1 MPLTKKQCTDSN
13 NFKTLAWILGDQLN
27 CHHSW
32 YKEINPKRLF
42 VIAEL
47 RQETDYTLHHV
58 QKICAFFASMRA
70 FADYLEAEGHSVLY
84 LDLDATANSAD
95 LSELVFGLCKD
106 LEIEAFCYQRPDES
120 RLLQQMRKLD
130 LPADTVVTEF
140 DSEHFYLP
148 FEEIQD
154 YIKPNQHNR
163 MESFYRKMRKRFD
176 VLMDGNDPVG
186 ERWNFDSEN
195 RNKLKASDLD
205 SIPEP
210 LIFANDVGDI
220 LKRLEKHSVSNFGN
234 EEKQLLWPV
243 DRTQSIE
250 LLTWFCTNA
259 LPHFGRFQDAMTC
272 KSESKWSLYH
282 SRLSFALNS
291 KLLSPQEVVER
302 AIEAYQQKGSKI
314 DLAQLEGFIRQIIGW
329 REFVRGIYWANEESY
344 SSLNHF
350 KASRKLPDYFWSGKT
365 KMRCMSEAIGQSLE
379 TSYAHHIQR
388 LMVTGNFC
396 LITGI
401 DPDQV
406 DAWYLGVYVDAIE
419 WVEMPNTRGMSQF
432 ADGGFIATK
441 PYSAS
446 GNYINKMSD
455 YCGQCSYNIKEKA
468 GAKSCPFNSL
478 YWNFMVTHRERLSK
492 NPRIS
497 MLFGSWDKKSDEE
510 RELILDT
517 AKSNLKNIENL

>member
-1 MPLTKKQCTDSN
+1 MPLTNKECNAAGT
-13 NFKTLAWILGDQLN
+13 FTTLAWILGDQLN
-27 CHHSW
+27 HDHSW
-32 YKEINPKRLF
+32 FKEINPKRLF

-70 FADYLEAEGHSVLY
+70 FADYLEAQGHSVLY
-84 LDLDATANSAD
+84 LDLDATVNSTD
-95 LSELVFGLCKD
+95 LTSLISELCQNLG
-106 LEIEAFCYQRPDES
+106 IEAFCYQRPDEI
-120 RLLQQMRKLD
+120 RLLEQMRKLK
-130 LPADTVVTEF
+130 LPPKTVITEF

-154 YIKPNQHNR
+154 YIKGGQHNR

-176 VLMDGNDPVG
+176 VLMAGDKPIG

-195 RNKLKASDLD
+195 RNKLKAADLE

-210 LIFANDVGDI
+210 LVFANDVSYI
-220 LKRLEKHSVSNFGN
+220 LKSLENHSVSRFGN
-234 EEKQLLWPV
+234 EETLLLWPV
-243 DRTQSIE
+243 NREQSVA

-259 LPHFGRFQDAMTC
+259 LPLFGRFQDAMTC

-291 KLLSPQEVVER
+291 KLLSPREVVDR
-302 AIEAYQQKGSKI
+302 AIETYQQEGSEI
-314 DLAQLEGFIRQIIGW
+314 DLAQLEGFVRQIIGW
-329 REFVRGIYWANEESY
+329 REFVRGIYWANDDNY

-350 KASRKLPDYFWSGKT
+350 KAKRKLPDYFWSGKT
-365 KMRCMSEAIGQSLE
+365 NMRCMSEAIGQSLE

-396 LITGI
+396 LITGV
-401 DPDQV
+401 DPNQV
-406 DAWYLGVYVDAIE
+406 DAWYLGIYVDAIE

-432 ADGGFIATK
+432 ADGGYIATK

-455 YCGQCSYNIKEKA
+455 YCGQCSYSVKDKTGPKA
-468 GAKSCPFNSL
+468 CPFNSL
-478 YWNFMVTHRERLSK
+478 YWNFMVAHREQLAK

-497 MLFGSWDKKSDEE
+497 MLFGSWDKKTDEE
-510 RELILDT
+510 RELILNT
-517 AKSNLKNIENL
+517 ARANLANIENL